1 MTKLRKVYL
10 PPWMTWF
17 GLAVLVP
24 MWLFATWRVFLTEGG
39 SSDLGAGGWIVMTLV
54 MGVLAVVL
62 ILMGRRKLPAY
73 LIEEDDEDAAG

>member
-1 MTKLRKVYL
+1 MAKLRKVYL

-24 MWLFATWRVFLTEGG
+24 MWLFVTWRVFLTEGG

-62 ILMGRRKLPAY
+62 VLMGRRKLPAY